1 MNLPRVTVLIP
12 VHNDEKYIAKA
23 IDSAVAQNYSGLIQI
38 CVIDDGSKDGSWQ
51 VVQDLYDT
59 AIEKKDL
66 TESIESEAN
75 FSFSGLELTSGKYKG
90 VQLTVLKRSY
100 AGGPSAARNS
110 GIRLTINHTDI
121 YAMLD
126 SDDEFYP
133 DKVRKCVSLITT
145 DPKTIG
151 AVYADYDTYDVN
163 TCKTIREFKE
173 PYNRRRLV
181 EECIVHSGSVVSKL
195 ALEQV
200 IEGSEYYDE
209 SMRTCEDY
217 DLWMR
222 ISEKFLIMHIPEAL
236 TFVRITDQ
244 NSSAVVHK
252 ETWEKNWLRVMEK
265 MQQRQYA
272 IQ

>member
-23 IDSAVAQNYSGLIQI
+23 INSAVNQRYSGLLQI
-38 CVIDDGSKDGSWQ
+38 CVVDDGSKDKSWQ

-66 TESIESEAN
+66 TD
-75 FSFSGLELTSGKYKG
+75 SGLELTSGKYKG
-90 VQLTVLKRSY
+90 VQLTALKRPY

-110 GIRLTINHTDI
+110 GIRLTIKHTDV

-126 SDDEFYP
+126 SDDEFYSG
-133 DKVRKCVSLITT
+133 KIRKCVSLIST

-151 AVYADYDTYDVN
+151 AVYADYDTHDIN
-163 TCKTIREFKE
+163 TGKTIREFKE
-173 PYNRRRLV
+173 PYNRRRLI

-236 TFVRITDQ
+236 TFVRITNQ
-244 NSSAVVHK
+244 NSSTVVHK

-265 MQQRQYA
+265 MQQRQNA
-272 IQ
+272 I